1 MKKKSPY
8 ISPQAETVGPA
19 SFLCG
24 NSYGNDEGFIGF
36 GSGELDASMG
46 EAKTGGYGG
55 FEDFDEE
62 ETSNI
67 EISFWDD

>member
-8 ISPQAETVGPA
+8 ISPLAETVCPA

-24 NSYGNDEGFIGF
+24 NSYGNDEGFIGL

-46 EAKTGGYGG
+46 EAKTGSY
-55 FEDFDEE
+55 EDFEGEGATDF
-62 ETSNI
+62 ETSLW
-67 EISFWDD
+67 ED

>member
-8 ISPQAETVGPA
+8 ISPLAEIVSPA

-24 NSYGNDEGFIGF
+24 NSYGNDEGFIGL

-46 EAKTGGYGG
+46 EAKTGSY
-55 FEDFDEE
+55 EDFEGEGEPD
-62 ETSNI
+62 I
-67 EISFWDD
+67 EISLWED